1 MVQAFHQS
9 IGMTRLSCRGE
20 TTQSSSAWWECA
32 RHTHREACCEFAQ
45 ARTQTENWC
54 GVLQEVAL
62 PGTGADPARFME
74 AAVKFANERCWGSLS
89 CSMMACPRTNILLA
103 FLLSKIAM

>member
-1 MVQAFHQS
+1 MVATRQVQS
-9 IGMTRLSCRGE
+9 PWGVPRR
-20 TTQSSSAWWECA
+20 
-32 RHTHREACCEFAQ
+32 AQ

-74 AAVKFANERCWGSLS
+74 AAVQFANERCWGSLS
-89 CSMMACPRTNILLA
+89 CSMMARPQTQHLTA
-103 FLLSKIAM
+103 TFLV

>member
-1 MVQAFHQS
+1 M
-9 IGMTRLSCRGE
+9 
-20 TTQSSSAWWECA
+20 
-32 RHTHREACCEFAQ
+32 Q

-89 CSMMACPRTNILLA
+89 CSMMACPRTKCFHRNSP
-103 FLLSKIAM
+103 LSEVAMRFSCASFAALMLMHHLGSSEGCYGL